1 MANRNFNQ
9 YQALEKAVKVLYAQV
24 AIGASGAPTLT
35 SGLGVASIS
44 RTSAGLYEVTL
55 ADKYVRLMHA
65 TVIQFDSA
73 AEDLTFQLTAN
84 TVPTDK
90 KFSFVCK
97 AYDGDGAVAATDPS
111 DGSSL
116 YIKVELKNTTAGE

>member
-1 MANRNFNQ
+1 MANRNFNR
-9 YQALEKAVKVLYAQV
+9 YQALEKEIKSLYLQV
-24 AIGASGAPTLT
+24 AIGASGAPTIT
-35 SGLGVASIS
+35 KGLGVSSIS

-55 ADKYVRLMHA
+55 ADKYKRLMHVA
-65 TVIQFDSA
+65 ITQFDPD

-84 TVPTDK
+84 TVSSDK

-111 DGSSL
+111 NGSSL
-116 YIKVELKNTTAGE
+116 FLKIEVKNSGVGE